1 MTRCRN
7 NLPALTASEK
17 SAECIMYRQLLRV
30 TTLVPPRDAAH
41 HTARYGTIKLLWLF
55 GHSQD
60 AGSAT
65 PAGGRLD
72 RVHTPLMKPQRLMY
86 SPTRSRRLNEMLGLI
101 VLVVAGLLLLAL
113 VSYTPS
119 DPSFNSVGDGAGTHL
134 AHNWTG
140 LVGAYS
146 ADLLL
151 QTLGIAIFFVPL
163 ALLRI
168 GLSWIRSQRVGST
181 KAKVAG
187 ILLWLIF
194 APALI
199 ALMPGEMLWRH
210 ALPISGIEGTI
221 LAGGLIH
228 FVNYPGAMILCGLMV
243 ALSLYLTTTFL
254 LANAGSWFTAH
265 FGFIRSLSDRYAA
278 WKSKR
283 RGAADEEFD
292 EAFASKREIAAA
304 MARKQEAG
312 EGDAA
317 RNGSLLSS
325 FFGWFGRRNRK
336 QEDESDATVSQ
347 GPEVND
353 EPASVWQT
361 MPRTLVDAA
370 PMTGL
375 HVAAAAAAPY
385 AAQLAAAAA
394 PLRSAQAAGAVE
406 TPSAAEVEDD
416 GWLNAPERRTP
427 PPILAMPKASHVAM
441 PEPPPARIP
450 TLKPVQTVG
459 LPPMP
464 SPMQDIAAQNIAFGK
479 RADADQRAVAIT
491 PKSVRGYKLP
501 PSSLLYKSEEHAQV
515 RENELREEA
524 RVLVEKCGEFGVDG
538 SVEQINPGPVVTT
551 FEFRPDAGVKYS
563 RVTGL
568 ADDLCLAMA
577 AESILI
583 ERMPGKSTVGIQVPN
598 HERET
603 IWLRDVVE
611 CENFAQS
618 KSKLAIALGK
628 DISGRIVIGDLASM
642 PHVLIAGSTGSG
654 KSVAINAMIM
664 SVLFK
669 STPEQ
674 VRMILVDPKRVE
686 LGMYEGIPHLFTPI
700 ITEAKLAANALR
712 NAVREMERRL
722 KLLAANHVRNIDQFN
737 KLFENGS
744 EYLFADVNQ
753 EPLPYIMIIIDELA
767 DLMMLDRA
775 NVEEAITRLAQMARA
790 VGIHL
795 VLATQRPSVDVIT
808 GLIKANVPTRMSF
821 RLATKVDSRTIIDS
835 NGAES
840 LLGRGD
846 MLFLPPGTSRLQR
859 VHAPFVTE
867 KEIAAVTEFWKA
879 QGEAEYVHGFL
890 EGPKDEKSSEGGSSG
905 DGEEDDAL
913 FDDAVRLVFEFGKAS
928 TSLLQRRLRIG
939 YGRAAHLIDMME
951 RDGLVGP
958 ADGSKPREILKSPS
972 YFSEVDAST
981 R

>member
-1 MTRCRN
+1 M
-7 NLPALTASEK
+7 K
-17 SAECIMYRQLLRV
+17 SLRFV
-30 TTLVPPRDAAH
+30 
-41 HTARYGTIKLLWLF
+41 
-55 GHSQD
+55 S
-60 AGSAT
+60 
-65 PAGGRLD
+65 
-72 RVHTPLMKPQRLMY
+72 
-86 SPTRSRRLNEMLGLI
+86 SPTRNRRLNEILGL
-101 VLVVAGLLLLAL
+101 VVMVAAGLLLLAL
-113 VSYTPS
+113 ATYTPT
-119 DPSFNSVGDGAGTHL
+119 DPSANTVGGIAPNAVAGMTRP

-140 LVGAYS
+140 LVGAWF
-146 ADLLL
+146 ADAIL
-151 QTLGIAIFFVPL
+151 QTIGVAAFFLPILIGRVGLCWLRSRPAGSPLSRGLGIAL
-163 ALLRI
+163 
-168 GLSWIRSQRVGST
+168 WIV
-181 KAKVAG
+181 
-187 ILLWLIF
+187 F
-194 APALI
+194 APAAIGL
-199 ALMPGEMLWRH
+199 LPRDLLWQH
-210 ALPISGIEGTI
+210 SIPIEGVTGRL
-221 LAGGLIH
+221 LADGMIQYL
-228 FVNYPGAMILCGLMV
+228 NLPGASIVLALMV
-243 ALSLYLTTTFL
+243 ALSLYLATTFTFHTSNEWLGHRFSFAYRWMERFRQWRYDRKLARQAKRSVSLEDDNVKSRRTQTIEQARLELEREQAEFRAAAQHKRDAEEPTTL
-254 LANAGSWFTAH
+254 LGSL
-265 FGFIRSLSDRYAA
+265 FGWIGRNRRKQNLTQAA
-278 WKSKR
+278 E
-283 RGAADEEFD
+283 ATADE
-292 EAFASKREIAAA
+292 AP
-304 MARKQEAG
+304 
-312 EGDAA
+312 
-317 RNGSLLSS
+317 
-325 FFGWFGRRNRK
+325 
-336 QEDESDATVSQ
+336 ATSM
-347 GPEVND
+347 
-353 EPASVWQT
+353 WQS
-361 MPRTLVDAA
+361 MPRTVVDAPPITA
-370 PMTGL
+370 FST
-375 HVAAAAAAPY
+375 AAAAAAPY
-385 AAQLAAAAA
+385 AEALAAAAA
-394 PLRSAQAAGAVE
+394 PVSASARSFEEQ
-406 TPSAAEVEDD
+406 SRMD
-416 GWLNAPERRTP
+416 LPE
-427 PPILAMPKASHVAM
+427 L
-441 PEPPPARIP
+441 PPARAPKPRAAATAP
-450 TLKPVQTVG
+450 TL
-459 LPPMP
+459 LPSAPHAI
-464 SPMQDIAAQNIAFGK
+464 SFGR
-479 RADADQRAVAIT
+479 RADADIKPVTIT
-491 PKSVRGYKLP
+491 PKSIRGYKLP
-501 PSSLLYKSEEHAQV
+501 PSSLLYRSEEQTIV
-515 RENELREEA
+515 REEALREEA
-524 RVLVEKCGEFGVDG
+524 RTLVTKCGEFGVDG
-538 SVEQINPGPVVTT
+538 QVTQINPGPVVTT

-611 CENFAQS
+611 CESFAQS

-628 DISGRIVIGDLASM
+628 DINGRIVTADLAAM

-722 KLLAANHVRNIDQFN
+722 KLLAASHVRNIDQFN
-737 KLFENGS
+737 KLFDTGS
-744 EYLFADVNQ
+744 DYLFEDVNQ
-753 EPLPYIMIIIDELA
+753 EPLPYIIIIIDELA

-775 NVEEAITRLAQMARA
+775 NVEESITRLAQMARA

-840 LLGRGD
+840 LLGKGD
-846 MLFLPPGTSRLQR
+846 MLYLPPGTSRVQR

-890 EGPKDEKSSEGGSSG
+890 EGPKDEAGKDSI
-905 DGEEDDAL
+905 DGEEVADNDEL

-939 YGRAAHLIDMME
+939 YGRAAHLIDLME

-958 ADGSKPREILKSPS
+958 ADGSKPREILKSPDF
-972 YFSEVDAST
+972 YREVDAAL